1 MRKIF
6 ICFLWLVSAVFLFS
20 CRNNTENQFVKES
33 TSEEYPVIIISDT
46 LSGNSTAPLCTL
58 KPDFIQRFLSVA
70 EDYQGTR
77 LTMRTPLP
85 SEWGLVGIERLPQ
98 GRELWLLQSQN
109 REWTYLAI
117 TSGSGTQRILDIVPI
132 GIDLASDEGKTL
144 EREVWSWQR
153 NEEGAFVVEKNYE
166 WKKSIADAKQ
176 ANASDYVK
184 KSFAIDKY
192 IVGEM
197 GRFECFPQTGND
209 TLPYKVAV
217 FYCSSNV
224 EAEEW
229 DDKTEMMEAFCEDFN
244 ICYAKVQEHYDAVS
258 VQDYTMND
266 IVTLDIRPQMD
277 ADSVGMILYQNG
289 KEPKSVKWRSVE
301 YLQMEIKKYF
311 KQ

>member
-1 MRKIF
+1 MKKIF
-6 ICFLWLVSAVFLFS
+6 ICFLWLVSVICLFS
-20 CRNNTENQFVKES
+20 CRNKSENQFVKENS
-33 TSEEYPVIIISDT
+33 SEEYPIIIISDS
-46 LSGNSTAPLCTL
+46 LSGNQTVALYTL

-70 EDYQGTR
+70 EEYQGTQ
-77 LTMRTPLP
+77 LIMRTPFP

-98 GRELWLLQSQN
+98 GRELWLIQSRD

-117 TSGSGTQRILDIVPI
+117 TSGSGTQRILDVVPI
-132 GIDLASDEGKTL
+132 GIDLAKDEGKTL
-144 EREVWSWQR
+144 EREVWNWQR
-153 NEEGAFVVEKNYE
+153 NEEGAFIVEKNYE

-176 ANASDYVK
+176 INASDYVK

-197 GRFECFPQTGND
+197 GRFECFPQTEND

-217 FYCSSNV
+217 FYRSPNAEV
-224 EAEEW
+224 EEW
-229 DDKTEMMEAFCEDFN
+229 EDKTEMMEAFCEDMN
-244 ICYAKVQEHYDAVS
+244 IWYAKVQDHYEAVS

-266 IVTLDIRPQMD
+266 IVTLDIRPQMN

-289 KEPKSVKWRSVE
+289 KDPKSVGLRSVE

-311 KQ
+311 K